1 MGGKASKEKGGTAL
15 RRIIFLFSLVALL
28 IICIIGTGLL
38 GGCNHKQ
45 TVITHPVVVEEK
57 KEDPSARLAAEDK
70 IADYARPEALISV
83 YELNQRIYDPNI
95 FIFDTRGRSFI
106 VYKSAYPLGHIPGAL
121 PIMHEKYSHPKYF
134 DRIASPLQLQDVL
147 GGLGV
152 SNDSCIVLYGND
164 GLQARLYWAIKM
176 YGYDKVKILDGGL
189 DKWKEA
195 GYDITPANSVRQPQT
210 FEFDLARLKTESF
223 LATLDEVEAAIGNPN
238 YVIVDARS
246 RDEYLYKHIPG
257 SLNFYYTEL
266 LKNDQTFKPA
276 PDLKALAESK
286 QITPDKRVIVY
297 SNSGVRSSMVWFAL
311 SELLGYPNVKNFD
324 GSLNEWLKMER
335 KVESG
340 G

>member
-1 MGGKASKEKGGTAL
+1 MGEKACKEKGGTAF
-15 RRIIFLFSLVALL
+15 RKIIFIFSLAALL
-28 IICIIGTGLL
+28 IIYLIGIGLL
-38 GGCNHKQ
+38 RGCNRKQ
-45 TVITHPVVVEEK
+45 TIITPPVVVEEK

-70 IADYARPEALISV
+70 IADYVRPEALISV
-83 YELNQRIYDPNI
+83 YELNQKIYDSNT

-106 VYKSAYPLGHIPGAL
+106 VYKSAYPLGHIPGAV

-134 DRIASPLQLQDVL
+134 DRIASPLQLQEVL

-152 SNDSCIVLYGND
+152 GNNSCIVLYGND

-176 YGYDKVKILDGGL
+176 YGYDEVKILDGGL

-195 GYDITPANSVRQPQT
+195 GYDITPANSVRPPQT
-210 FEFDLARLKTESF
+210 FEFDLARSETESF
-223 LATLDEVEAAIGNPN
+223 LATLNEVEAAIGNPN

-246 RDEYLYKHIPG
+246 RDEYLYKHIP
-257 SLNFYYTEL
+257 SSINFYYAEL
-266 LKNDQTFKPA
+266 LNNDQTFKPA
-276 PDLKALAESK
+276 TDLKALAESK
-286 QITPDKRVIVY
+286 KITPDKKVIVY
-297 SNSGVRSSMVWFAL
+297 SDSGVCSSMLRFAL
-311 SELLGYPNVKNFD
+311 SELLGYPSVKNFD